1 MLVVLQEVIQWQ
13 QSRKFFYWR
22 LRRRLLEAQA
32 RKKMEEG
39 GHHLETHAHLDT
51 TLNRWF
57 TEDQGP
63 LNVRLVRLCVCVLGE
78 GWWWWSKCGMGH
90 LCACVCE
97 SSKEQDLVCVCWR
110 VAGVCKILFS
120 VAKAT

>member
-63 LNVRLVRLCVCVLGE
+63 LNVRLVHLCAWGVG
-78 GWWWWSKCGMGH
+78 WSKCGMGH
-90 LCACVCE
+90 
-97 SSKEQDLVCVCWR
+97 VCVCVSHQR
-110 VAGVCKILFS
+110 SRIYCVCVSGGVVAGVCKKI
-120 VAKAT
+120 K

>member
-63 LNVRLVRLCVCVLGE
+63 LNVRLVHLCAWG
-78 GWWWWSKCGMGH
+78 GGWSKCGMGH
-90 LCACVCE
+90 VCVSHQRSRIYC
-97 SSKEQDLVCVCWR
+97 VCVC
-110 VAGVCKILFS
+110 VCLGGWLQECVKKNKKIG

>member
-63 LNVRLVRLCVCVLGE
+63 LNVRLVHLCVCWGRGGGGGQSVA
-78 GWWWWSKCGMGH
+78 WDTCVR
-90 LCACVCE
+90 ACV
-97 SSKEQDLVCVCWR
+97 SHQRSR
-110 VAGVCKILFS
+110 I
-120 VAKAT
+120 

>member
-57 TEDQGP
+57 TEDRGP
-63 LNVRLVRLCVCVLGE
+63 LNVRLVHLCVGVGWVRGE
-78 GWWWWSKCGMGH
+78 SVAWDTYGRVWGGIFVCHLERWMGH
-90 LCACVCE
+90 
-97 SSKEQDLVCVCWR
+97 
-110 VAGVCKILFS
+110 
-120 VAKAT
+120 